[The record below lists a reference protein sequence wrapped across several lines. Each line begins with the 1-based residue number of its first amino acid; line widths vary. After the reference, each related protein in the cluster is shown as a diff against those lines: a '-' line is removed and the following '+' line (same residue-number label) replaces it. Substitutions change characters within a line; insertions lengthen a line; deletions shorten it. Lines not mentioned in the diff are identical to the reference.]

1 MSRWR
6 WNSPRRSVA
15 RSCFRIFRATNT
27 ARQSSIGLDK
37 REEWVLP
44 ALLGAAVWDAYE
56 TGRTNLVK
64 GMMNG
69 TLAHGTPRRKRS
81 VRATFG
87 EADQLLDAPKH
98 GRGVPTGSLL
108 QLEMLAVEQQCHCP
122 IERLFVCHNRTFSSE
137 LRGTTLGRVPSDA
150 DNARLNVSGILL
162 DTLDELKMSYPK
174 STASRKRQLK
184 AIRAKLESDAR
195 KGQGYE

>member
-1 MSRWR
+1 MKSTKARTTIRVERPIGKYAFTTKPFRYPARSRWIMSRWR

-27 ARQSSIGLDK
+27 ARQSSIGLEK
-37 REEWVLP
+37 REEWVLASLP
-44 ALLGAAVWDAYE
+44 GAAVWHAYE

-64 GMMNG
+64 GMEWHVG
-69 TLAHGTPRRKRS
+69 HGTPRRKRS
-81 VRATFG
+81 VRTTFG
-87 EADQLLDAPKH
+87 EAEQLLDAPKH

-137 LRGTTLGRVPSDA
+137 LRGGPLLAGSRRMQTTPG
-150 DNARLNVSGILL
+150 
-162 DTLDELKMSYPK
+162 
-174 STASRKRQLK
+174 
-184 AIRAKLESDAR
+184 
-195 KGQGYE
+195 